1 MLKQS
6 FATAHQTVT
15 ISTTNRGE
23 TLEQLLHEEAF
34 SKTTP
39 VFAEQVHGA
48 LVTVVHDAITEPLPA
63 ADGMI
68 TKNPNL
74 TLVIRHADCLPI
86 IFWHDSG
93 VFGALHAGRKSTVA
107 GITPNALNVLESE
120 FGITENVQFWFGPA
134 ICKKCYQIDRESDKH
149 FDLASENSEQIDT
162 WFAQRSNTI
171 HTSDICTLCSN
182 NQFYSYRGDGSNT
195 TMNYTAVQLH

>member
-6 FATAHQTVT
+6 FKTTHQTVT
-15 ISTTNRGE
+15 ICTTNRGE
-23 TLEQLLHEEAF
+23 TLEQLLNTDAF

-39 VFAEQVHGA
+39 VFAEQVHAA
-48 LVTVVHDAITEPLPA
+48 LVTVVQNTTAKPLPA

-107 GITPNALNVLESE
+107 GITTIALNLLESE

-134 ICKKCYQIDRESDKH
+134 ICKKCYQVDRETDKH
-149 FDLASENSEQIDT
+149 FDLASENSKQIDT
-162 WFAQRSNTI
+162 WFVQRTHTI
-171 HTSDICTLCSN
+171 HASDICTLCSN
-182 NQFYSYRGDGSNT
+182 DEFYSYRGDGADT
-195 TMNYTAVQLH
+195 KMNYTAVRML